1 MSIMELEF
9 FLPFVEGLDHPEGV
23 AWGPD
28 GYVYA
33 GGEAGQLY
41 RVRLEDGAF
50 QEIATTGGFLLGLC
64 LDASA
69 NVYACDL
76 GQRAV
81 MRITQEGEVS
91 VYSAGAPDRKM
102 MSPNY
107 PVFGRAGNLYVSDSG
122 RWDGSDGCLFRIWP
136 GGEAEVATDRTLPF
150 PNGLALSPDGRHLY
164 VALSNLPGVV
174 RAEIDGE
181 GQLGPLETVVEM
193 PRTVPDGLAF
203 DTAGN
208 LYISC
213 YTPDQIYRL
222 TPEGELALLVEDWRG
237 TVLSSPTNIAFCG
250 PDLLQLVTAN
260 LARWHLTRAWMPV
273 AGSPLFYP
281 DLHDDG

>member
-1 MSIMELEF
+1 MSIMELDSF
-9 FLPFVEGLDHPEGV
+9 RPFVEGLDHPEGV

-50 QEIATTGGFLLGLC
+50 QEIANTGGFLLGLC
-64 LDASA
+64 LDAAS

-76 GQRAV
+76 DRRAV

-107 PVFGRAGNLYVSDSG
+107 PVFDRAGNLYVSDSG

-136 GGEAEVATDRTLPF
+136 GGEAEVATDQTLPF
-150 PNGLALSPDGRHLY
+150 PNGLALSPDGRYLY
-164 VALSNLPGVV
+164 VALSNLPGVS
-174 RAEIDGE
+174 RMEIDE
-181 GQLGPLETVVEM
+181 DGQLGPLETVVEM
-193 PRTVPDGLAF
+193 PVTVPDGLAF
-203 DTAGN
+203 DTGGN

-213 YTPDQIYRL
+213 YTPDSIYRL
-222 TPEGELALLVEDWRG
+222 TPEGELALLVEDWRSV
-237 TVLSSPTNIAFCG
+237 VLSSPTNIAFCG

-273 AGSPLFYP
+273 AGSLLSYP
-281 DLHDDG
+281 DLQA

>member
-1 MSIMELEF
+1 MSIMELDSF
-9 FLPFVEGLDHPEGV
+9 HPFVEGLDHPEGV

-50 QEIATTGGFLLGLC
+50 QEIANTGGFLLGLC
-64 LDASA
+64 LDAAA

-76 GQRAV
+76 GHRAV

-91 VYSAGAPDRKM
+91 VYSAGAPERKM
-102 MSPNY
+102 MSPNE
-107 PVFGRAGNLYVSDSG
+107 PVFDRGGNLYVSDSG

-136 GGEAEVATDRTLPF
+136 GGEAEVATDLTLPF

-164 VALSNLPGVV
+164 IALSNLPGVAK
-174 RAEIDGE
+174 AEIGE
-181 GQLGPLETVVEM
+181 SGQLGPLETVVEM

-203 DTAGN
+203 DAGGN
-208 LYISC
+208 LFVSC
-213 YTPDQIYRL
+213 YTPDSIYRL
-222 TPEGELALLVEDWRG
+222 TPEAELALLVEDPRSV
-237 TVLSSPTNIAFCG
+237 VLSSPTSIAFCG
-250 PDLLQLVTAN
+250 PDLSQLVTAN
-260 LARWHLTRAWMPV
+260 LARWHLTRAWMPA
-273 AGSPLFYP
+273 AGNPLFYP
-281 DLHDDG
+281 DLSV